1 MKKLI
6 YSILLLTLVFVTNNV
21 IAQTYPADCVV
32 KKYSSTLKQDNPV
45 NMVTKGTFTSIYVPV
60 SFARLVLNDDNSIS
74 LGETFNIGGSYVI
87 GSANVNIHLDG
98 SATLSETF
106 YYGVATTFG
115 AAQNDNGSVSS
126 LTAGIVGGFNQF
138 SLLAGRDFL
147 QKRFVLG
154 VNYNLAGLPF
164 FNKVTK
170 IRLK

>member
-6 YSILLLTLVFVTNNV
+6 FVSLFATLLMVGNNV
-21 IAQTYPADCVV
+21 FGQTYPPDCVV

-45 NMVTKGTFTSIYVPV
+45 NMVTRGNFSSIYVPV
-60 SFARLVLNDDNSIS
+60 SFARLVLNDDNTIT
-74 LGETFNIGGSYVI
+74 LGETFIIGGSYVI

-126 LTAGIVGGFNQF
+126 LTAGVVGGFNQF
-138 SLLAGRDFL
+138 SLLAGRDL
-147 QKRFVLG
+147 YWAL
-154 VNYNLAGLPF
+154 
-164 FNKVTK
+164 T
-170 IRLK
+170 IT